1 VGAREGREIEKG
13 RKSHLSQRNQKKK
26 KKRKKIYQFCVE
38 EKVVLSFCHP
48 VPISPILS
56 LPQPAQ
62 NFSLFI
68 LSD

>member
-13 RKSHLSQRNQKKK
+13 RKSHLSQRNQK
-26 KKRKKIYQFCVE
+26 KKIYQFCVE

-56 LPQPAQ
+56 LPQAAQ